1 MCIYLVGQPN
11 IKKMLAC
18 AYLKGSQTPNEWMIS
33 GAVYR
38 VSETLEHPKRSVA
51 GALDYAPRQPNFVY
65 VFG

>member
-1 MCIYLVGQPN
+1 
-11 IKKMLAC
+11 MLAC
-18 AYLKGSQTPNEWMIS
+18 AYLKGSQTPIEWMIS